1 MFKSIRIRLA
11 LSFAGIALVA
21 AVVLGAVLLTILQNY
36 YAHLEFDYL
45 LGNAKFVSSFVAAT
59 RSDNAP
65 HDEVQS
71 QIENLAFLSQARIQV
86 YDANQQLL
94 YDSGSPQKVAVNLGV
109 MKQLIA
115 QSNGALP
122 NATYRVIAVN
132 PNSAQAPVPDA
143 KEFFSFGSTSSALA
157 PAGTKSAEPGPNGGT
172 VIYRSI
178 QVAGS
183 PFGFDLNAATVRS
196 VRSNTRLKQAIV
208 DPKSGS
214 VLGSV
219 VLSEGPTYGSDI
231 LTSVARGW
239 MLASTIAVLL
249 AAAVGWYISRRI
261 SAPVLALTS
270 VTARMAAGDL
280 SSRADVGNQDEFGLL
295 AHSFNEMADQVEGTV
310 VALRRFVSDAAHELH
325 SPLTALRTN
334 LDLAA
339 DENNAAEQRVFIERA
354 QATVARLETLATNL
368 LDLSRLE
375 TKTEK
380 ESPALT
386 DLSALLRENGEAYA
400 SQVEQAGLTFT
411 LQTPDASVIIR
422 ADSAKVQRALNNL
435 VDNACKFT
443 PAGGTVDIDLR
454 REKNRAILS
463 VTDTGIGIPAD
474 DRPQLFNRF
483 HRGRNATAFPGSGLG
498 LAIVKAIVEQ
508 EGGRIAAENRSPGA
522 RFSLIW
528 TCAEI

>member
-1 MFKSIRIRLA
+1 MFKSIRWRLA

-21 AVVLGAVLLTILQNY
+21 AVVLGAALLAILQNY

-45 LGNAKFVSSFVAAT
+45 RGNARSVGRFVTEMTSG
-59 RSDNAP
+59 NAP

-109 MKQLIA
+109 IKQLIA
-115 QSNGALP
+115 QGDSLP

-157 PAGTKSAEPGPNGGT
+157 LAGAKSAKPGPNGGT

-400 SQVEQAGLTFT
+400 SQADQAGLSLT
-411 LQTPDASVIIR
+411 LHAPDAPVMIR
-422 ADSAKVQRALNNL
+422 ADPIKVQRALTNL
-435 VDNACKFT
+435 IDNACKFT
-443 PAGGTVDIDLR
+443 PAGGIIDIDAR
-454 REKNRAILS
+454 NEEGHAVMS
-463 VTDTGIGIPAD
+463 VADTGIGIPAD
-474 DRPQLFNRF
+474 DLPQLFNRF
-483 HRGRNATAFPGSGLG
+483 HRGRNVTAYPGSGLG
-498 LAIVKAIVEQ
+498 LAIVRAIMAQQDGQV
-508 EGGRIAAENRSPGA
+508 AAENINPGA
-522 RFSLIW
+522 RFTLKWRAVS
-528 TCAEI
+528 